1 MNTRQPIVAEK
12 AVCAVPAAPYIPLEP
27 TAKRR
32 ILLGASLLWFYNLLF
47 GFTMPVVFPS
57 IMAHYGMMA
66 YLAIM
71 GGISSLFSCLVTP
84 IGGKLGD
91 RFGRRRVCLL
101 AGYLRLILMA
111 FCAVPTSGP
120 LFIAIYSI
128 GSFAGGLLNAY
139 PATILSDVTNPD
151 ERPKWFG
158 VFGTINGASLL
169 IGLLGG
175 GLIVDYL
182 GPFSTFWFFTPWG
195 LAALVLITLYYPNRQ
210 ADEQPPL
217 DYGGIILLGLGL
229 AGVLS
234 WCAFG
239 DDLFPRASATG
250 LALLLGGVALLA
262 FLLGWYE
269 RRVPDPL
276 IDLTLFQNRNFSMS
290 FSAHLL
296 IAPMMCLCSSV
307 LVLFGQMGLG
317 LSATVSGTLALPK
330 NILFIILPTFLG
342 AWVARDHAR
351 FRITFLGC
359 GMAVAIASALA
370 ATWNTA
376 TPIGTIYPV
385 MLIFG
390 VGTCCQA
397 VSIQPY
403 MQMAMEP
410 QRMGIAA
417 ALLLFAN
424 AAGVAIFN
432 AFYNIFYNS
441 KYAQAMAL
449 GGGTRLI
456 GEAISQV
463 FSAMAILS
471 AISGVLLAAI
481 TLILIPRQGRR

>member
-1 MNTRQPIVAEK
+1 MTAS
-12 AVCAVPAAPYIPLEP
+12 ASPYIPLEP
-27 TAKRR
+27 AAKRGTL
-32 ILLGASLLWFYNLLF
+32 IGVSLLWLYNLLF

-57 IMAHYGMMA
+57 IMAHYDMMA
-66 YLAIM
+66 YLAIL
-71 GGISSLFSCLVTP
+71 GGLSSLFSCLVTP

-111 FCAVPTSGP
+111 FCAIPTSGP
-120 LFIAIYSI
+120 VFITVYSV

-139 PATILSDVTNPD
+139 PATILSDVTTAE

-182 GPFSTFWFFTPWG
+182 GPFSTFWFFAPWG
-195 LAALVLITLYYPNRQ
+195 LAAMVLITLYYPNRQ
-210 ADEQPPL
+210 ADERSPL

-239 DDLFPRASATG
+239 DDLFPRFSAAG
-250 LALLLGGVALLA
+250 LALLLGGIALL
-262 FLLGWYE
+262 LLLLCWYE
-269 RRVPDPL
+269 RRVSDPL

-307 LVLFGQMGLG
+307 LILFGQMSLG

-330 NILFIILPTFLG
+330 NLLFVIVPTFLG
-342 AWVARDHAR
+342 AWVARDQSR
-351 FRITFLGC
+351 FRVTFLGC
-359 GMAVAIASALA
+359 GAAVAAASALA
-370 ATWNTA
+370 SAWGTS
-376 TPIGTIYPV
+376 TPLWAIYPV

-390 VGTCCQA
+390 IGTCCQA

-424 AAGVAIFN
+424 SAGVAIFN
-432 AFYNIFYNS
+432 AFYNIFYNG
-441 KYAQAMAL
+441 KYTQAMAL
-449 GGGTRLI
+449 GGGPHLA
-456 GEAISQV
+456 EAISRV
-463 FSAMAILS
+463 FSAMAVLS
-471 AISGVLLAAI
+471 CVSGLLLVVI
-481 TLILIPRQGRR
+481 TLLLIPRRKAPGGLLSK